1 METKKNKNHTQR
13 KKDGEAL
20 AVSHLE
26 TRSSMEED
34 NTSKCKTKDVDNH
47 AEAILFI
54 RRYNDFSHK
63 CIAEGMRNIKEI
75 AELFRVREELRLA

>member
-1 METKKNKNHTQR
+1 MEKNKNHTQR

-26 TRSSMEED
+26 TRSSMEEE

-47 AEAILFI
+47 AEIIKDPTDNWLELYTKFKNKCWRHGITDKEEIVLLYDIL
-54 RRYNDFSHK
+54 
-63 CIAEGMRNIKEI
+63 
-75 AELFRVREELRLA
+75 

>member
-1 METKKNKNHTQR
+1 MEKKNKNYTQR
-13 KKDGEAL
+13 KKDDEAL

-47 AEAILFI
+47 AETDILLI
-54 RRYNDFSHK
+54 RSFNTFFNK
-63 CIAEGMRNIKEI
+63 CVLEGMRNTKKI